1 MLDLLFSD
9 ECDGC
14 KHFRSAECYYCMR
27 NSELY
32 PDYPDNYEPCEV
44 SAEDEY

>member
-1 MLDLLFSD
+1 MLDLLLD

-14 KHFRSAECYYCMR
+14 KYFGQAECCYCIR

-32 PDYPDNYEPCEV
+32 PDYPDNYEPCEE
-44 SAEDEY
+44 AEKND